1 MTILSWFVT
10 AFLAVTSAPQAPAAP
25 GAVHE
30 IQVVARKFSFEPAA
44 IEVVAGERVRLV
56 IRSADSAHG
65 FAIKPLKIN
74 AFIPKGGGAV
84 TVEFTAPAAGSYEIA
99 CSEICGSGHRH
110 MKAALV
116 SVDPAAKPH

>member
-1 MTILSWFVT
+1 MTALSWVVI
-10 AFLAVTSAPQAPAAP
+10 ALLAVTSAPQAPAAS

-30 IQVVARKFSFEPAA
+30 IQVAARKFSFEPAT

-74 AFIPKGGGAV
+74 VFLPKGGNAV
-84 TVEFTAPAAGSYEIA
+84 TVEFTAPAAGRYEIA

-110 MKAALV
+110 MRAALV
-116 SVDPAAKPH
+116 SVDPAARSR